1 MASTT
6 WLTARASGGLCIS
19 TENGPTSFG
28 RPARMVSYSALFSG
42 VSLSALTCSKR
53 ATRPSLIYF
62 SGVLPSGGRTSKL
75 FRKIPTMA

>member
-6 WLTARASGGLCIS
+6 WLTASASGGLCIS

-28 RPARMVSYSALFSG
+28 RLARTASYSALLLG
-42 VSLSALTCSKR
+42 R
-53 ATRPSLIYF
+53 QLIELHRLETGHIVLPYF